1 MSRPGPTEQPPG
13 PAPDGPR
20 PPAGADAW
28 DERSEAVLAEAASGL
43 AAPPLRKGA
52 RGSAD
57 PVRALMH
64 RHRELC
70 ERAVDPLEIAAG
82 LEAHGITDRTAARF
96 RHRDVF
102 ALADELYARV
112 PRSAEAGHP
121 VDEPAAAHEVAPHAP
136 LFGLLPGGCAVATAV
151 GIPLVHGGGRLAVA
165 AAGALVTG
173 AALLLTLRR
182 GPLRAEGR
190 AVPGARGYVCW
201 LLGYAL
207 CGDGLLDQLLRGGP
221 DGTWPL
227 AAAPLAAAPLV
238 GLALAV
244 APAVWCARL
253 LSLLARRG
261 LAASRGTAEFAAR
274 ARPLVVAVA
283 VLYAAAPALLLSV
296 RGFTPGAAALAVLLF
311 LARLLTVHGFPG
323 GAATALGAACT
334 VEALALAS
342 VLAGRLPGCRF
353 LAVPVDALGV
363 PAVSTLACGAA
374 ALALLVHATGALSRA
389 SAHT

>member
-28 DERSEAVLAEAASGL
+28 DERSEAVLAGAASGL

-227 AAAPLAAAPLV
+227 AAAPLAAARLV

-296 RGFTPGAAALAVLLF
+296 RGFAPGAAALAVLLF

-363 PAVSTLACGAA
+363 PAVSALACGAA

>member
-363 PAVSTLACGAA
+363 PAVSALACGAA

>member
-28 DERSEAVLAEAASGL
+28 DERSEAVLAEATSGL